1 MGLSLVLAMAV
12 LEAHAAQVWCIGGAQ
27 SLTVLRLPVAVEE
40 QLP

>member
-27 SLTVLRLPVAVEE
+27 SLAVVRLPVAIEE
-40 QLP
+40 QQP